1 MAKKGILNTLI
12 GLAAV
17 GAAVGGTIAYMKKKN
32 SQDLKE
38 EDFDDLLDDAEED
51 SEPQE
56 RSYTTIPN
64 EASEE
69 QEETSTEQEEASAE
83 QEEASAEQEEASAEA
98 GDACEDQPEE
108 SEEAPDETPD
118 ELQEE
123 EPEEEVK
130 EVLDEEASLE
140 GETPEA

>member
-12 GLAAV
+12 ALAAV

-69 QEETSTEQEEASAE
+69 QGETSGEQEEASAE
-83 QEEASAEQEEASAEA
+83 QEEAAGEA
-98 GDACEDQPEE
+98 GDACEDQAEE
-108 SEEAPDETPD
+108 SEETPD